1 MHSKINIRCMCRY
14 NIAIDDALMEEVRPH
29 IGRDVAVQAWLEELL
44 HKALLNYAA
53 QFANSGESNHGT
65 TIVEQLKSLENDPDG
80 LLKLDGILKPSKY
93 SAEELR
99 DEYLSEKYGI

>member
-1 MHSKINIRCMCRY
+1 MCRY

-29 IGRDVAVQAWLEELL
+29 IGSNIAVQSWLEEFLRN
-44 HKALLNYAA
+44 ALLSYAA
-53 QFANSGESNHGT
+53 QFTDSRVSNQGKT
-65 TIVEQLKSLENDPDG
+65 VVEQLRSLENDPDG
-80 LLKLDGILKPSKY
+80 LFKLDRILKPSKY

>member
-1 MHSKINIRCMCRY
+1 MCRY

-29 IGRDVAVQAWLEELL
+29 IDRDVAVQAWLEELL
-44 HKALLNYAA
+44 RKALLNYAD
-53 QFANSGESNHGT
+53 QFADSSVSNHGK

-80 LLKLDGILKPSKY
+80 LFKLDGILKPSQY

>member
-1 MHSKINIRCMCRY
+1 MCRY

-29 IGRDVAVQAWLEELL
+29 IGSDVAVQSWLEELL
-44 HKALLNYAA
+44 RNALLNYAA
-53 QFANSGESNHGT
+53 QFADSKVSNQGKT
-65 TIVEQLKSLENDPDG
+65 VVEHLKSLENDPDG
-80 LLKLDGILKPSKY
+80 LFKLDEILKPSKF

>member
-1 MHSKINIRCMCRY
+1 MCRY

-29 IGRDVAVQAWLEELL
+29 IDRDVAVQTWLEELL
-44 HKALLNYAA
+44 RKALLNYAA
-53 QFANSGESNHGT
+53 QFADSSVSNHGK

-80 LLKLDGILKPSKY
+80 LFKLDWILKPSQY